1 MARIKLYPNDTAI
14 TGGDK
19 LVGTD
24 VAGDN
29 ITKNFQIEDLAQY
42 FEQTGNALFQYNF
55 AGTYGNQTIDSG
67 DYRYQVDPTAP
78 TIYGWA
84 NITGIA
90 ISRYNRN
97 GEAVTPMVSLLV
109 NQVIKI
115 TDIATSESLG
125 YGLYQVTSNTTLSSG
140 GAFLL
145 TLKFKGGSS
154 TTANGVIS
162 IAPFGTEGYEYT
174 FTQSAAAATWTIN
187 HNLDRFPSVTTV
199 DSAGSI
205 INGAIT
211 YTDSNTITVVFT
223 SATSGKAY
231 LN

>member
-67 DYRYQVDPTAP
+67 DYRYQVDPSAP
-78 TIYGWA
+78 TIYGWV

-97 GEAVTPMVSLLV
+97 GEDVTPMVSLLV
-109 NQVIKI
+109 NQIIKI

-125 YGLYQVTSNTTLSSG
+125 YGLYQVTSSTTLSSG

-174 FTQSAAAATWTIN
+174 FTQSAAASTWTIN

-211 YTDSNTITVVFT
+211 YTDSNSITVVFT